1 MVPSQITSQ
10 FKESTK
16 LSIPVIRVEAKSL
29 SKVLAFTHVGTY
41 TVAKC
46 DSWFLL
52 YRVMSP
58 FPSNS
63 RYSFEGIPSSG
74 VTPRLSQ

>member
-1 MVPSQITSQ
+1 MPSQIKSE

-16 LSIPVIRVEAKSL
+16 LNIPGIRVEVMSL

-41 TVAKC
+41 TVANC
-46 DSWFLL
+46 DSWLLL